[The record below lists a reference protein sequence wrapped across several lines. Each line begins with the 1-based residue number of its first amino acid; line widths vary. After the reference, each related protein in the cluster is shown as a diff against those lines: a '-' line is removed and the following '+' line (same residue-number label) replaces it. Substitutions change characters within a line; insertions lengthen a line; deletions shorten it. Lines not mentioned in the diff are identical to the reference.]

1 MSDRA
6 ADDALSS
13 LVTSTASIPPNEL
26 DRVVE
31 RTARALGA
39 TSARVLVADYALVS
53 LQEIG
58 VDGPTGSH
66 QSIDGTLPGRAFV
79 RNEIVFSP
87 EDPTF
92 VCVPLEDQGE
102 RLGVLELRH
111 PYWTDEVRAALDPIV
126 RVLVLVLISKRRFTD
141 TVLRSRRVR
150 PLSLAA
156 EMQWDLLPPPTCSTD
171 VVSMSGILEPA
182 YTIGGDAF
190 DFAVNPGRVEFAI
203 VDAVG
208 HGMSAVSMSTSAVN
222 SLRNA
227 RREGAGLETAYHDT
241 GAVIRAQFGQSYF
254 VTGQLGALALDTG
267 VLTWLNAGHPRPLL
281 VRDKSFVGEL
291 TCAPSLPMGLGGSVA
306 EIATEQLQP
315 GDRVLF
321 FTDGVS
327 EAKSPAGEEFGVPRL
342 ADLLVRATLDSVS
355 PAETARRLSTSIVS
369 FNNAG
374 LNDDATL
381 LLVDYH
387 GNH

>member
-1 MSDRA
+1 MSDTA
-6 ADDALSS
+6 GDAALSS
-13 LVTSTASIPPNEL
+13 FVTSTAGVPPTSSTGCSSS
-26 DRVVE
+26 RP
-31 RTARALGA
+31 ARSGRARR
-39 TSARVLVADYALVS
+39 RVLIADYALVS
-53 LQEIG
+53 LQELG
-58 VDGPTGSH
+58 VDGPTGAH

-87 EDPTF
+87 DDPTF

-111 PYWTDEVRAALDPIV
+111 PHWTDDVQAALDPIV

-141 TVLRSRRVR
+141 TVLRSRRAQ

-190 DFAVNPGRVEFAI
+190 DFAVNPGRVEFSI

-208 HGMSAVSMSTSAVN
+208 HGVSAVSMSTFAVN

-227 RREGAGLETAYHDT
+227 RREGAGLETAYRDT
-241 GAVIRAQFGQSYF
+241 GTVISAQFGHSYF
-254 VTGQLGALALDTG
+254 VTGQLGSIALDTG
-267 VLTWLNAGHPRPLL
+267 VLTWLNAGHPLPLL
-281 VRDKSFVGEL
+281 VRDQTFVGEL
-291 TCAPSLPMGLGGSVA
+291 ACAPSLPMGLGGSVA

-342 ADLLVRATLDSVS
+342 ADLLVRATLDGVS
-355 PAETARRLSTSIVS
+355 TRRDRAAPARPRS
-369 FNNAG
+369 
-374 LNDDATL
+374 
-381 LLVDYH
+381 
-387 GNH
+387 

>member
-1 MSDRA
+1 MSDTARGA
-6 ADDALSS
+6 ALSS
-13 LVTSTASIPPNEL
+13 FVTSTAGVPPNDL
-26 DRVVE
+26 DRVLE
-31 RTARALGA
+31 LTARALGA
-39 TSARVLVADYALVS
+39 SSARVLIADYALVS
-53 LQEIG
+53 LQELG
-58 VDGPTGSH
+58 VDGPTGPH

-87 EDPTF
+87 DDPTF

-111 PYWTDEVRAALDPIV
+111 PHWTDDVQAELDPIV

-141 TVLRSRRVR
+141 TVLRSRRAQ

-156 EMQWDLLPPPTCSTD
+156 EMQWDLLPSPTCSTD

-190 DFAVNPGRVEFAI
+190 DFAVNPGRVEFSI

-208 HGMSAVSMSTSAVN
+208 HGVSAVSMSTFAVN

-227 RREGAGLETAYHDT
+227 RREGAGLETAYRET
-241 GAVIRAQFGQSYF
+241 GTMISAQFGNSYF
-254 VTGQLGALALDTG
+254 VTGQLGSIALDTG
-267 VLTWLNAGHPRPLL
+267 VLTWLNAGHPLPLL
-281 VRDKSFVGEL
+281 VRDQTFVGEL

-327 EAKSPAGEEFGVPRL
+327 EAKSPAGEDFGVPRL
-342 ADLLVRATLDSVS
+342 ADLLVRATLDGVS
-355 PAETARRLSTSIVS
+355 PAETARRLTTSIVT
-369 FNNAG
+369 FNSAG

-387 GNH
+387 GTH